1 MRRSATAVFALLI
14 LWSPCWCFGET
25 TWWSFQPV
33 RKPSLPEADCHPV
46 DHFIG
51 KKLEESGLTFSPEA
65 DRRTLI
71 RRLYLTM
78 LGVPPEPEAVKSFL
92 DDQHPDAWGQLVDRV
107 LADPRYGERWAQH
120 WLDVIRWA
128 ETVGFETN
136 APRLNAW
143 PYRDWVIRSLNED
156 KPYDRFILEQIAG
169 DVVSEDA
176 ALGFLVSGPANLPG
190 QIGRD
195 EEAMRGARQDELDE
209 VLRTVGQ
216 SMMGL
221 TIGCAR
227 CHDHKFDPITSRDYY
242 GMQAI
247 FAGLRYGERR
257 WRGEENDRWTNQVP
271 EARGEVT
278 SLESR
283 LQGLQEQHQLEQ
295 PVQDRHEEVFP
306 VVTTDAIR
314 MEIRA
319 TDNRSA
325 ASLYEFEIFGADS
338 PSMNLAL
345 ASAGG
350 KADASGFQLAN
361 QTRHH
366 DNLID
371 GTVDAR
377 QAFPWVCDKTG
388 PAWIEIELP
397 EPTAINRTIFT
408 RGRSV
413 PVDYTILARKTDG
426 SWTGLVDSGNRMLRL
441 SDARPANEVS
451 IPDLTPGEIS
461 ELVET
466 NARLRSAKAKLA
478 RLSAGPQVYA
488 ASFTEP
494 ETTYHLPRGDAMQR
508 AEKLGPSI
516 PAVLGK
522 LALSPESNEQSRRLA
537 FTRHLT
543 SGDHP
548 LTPRV
553 MVNRCWHHYFGT
565 GLVETTSDF
574 GKMGRP
580 PSHPDLLDWLA
591 AELVEK
597 GWSLKQLHRLVL
609 TSATFRQ
616 SNRPN
621 SRALEIDAN
630 SRLLWRFPPRRV
642 EAEVIR
648 DTILT
653 ASGKL
658 NRKAGGV
665 SFDLFKE
672 KGGLSGYNPLETF
685 TEEGWKRMIYAR
697 KIRMQSVG
705 VFGAFDCPD
714 AGQMTPQR
722 TRSITP
728 LQALSLM
735 NSPFAIRQAGFMAE
749 RLRNHS
755 NSLEEQIA
763 EAFELALN
771 REPTPSEFERLE
783 ELAGNHGLEQVCRVL
798 FNTSEFVTLP

>member
-1 MRRSATAVFALLI
+1 MTRTAIAVFALLTVC
-14 LWSPCWCFGET
+14 LSQWTRGET
-25 TWWSFQPV
+25 EWWSFQPV
-33 RKPSLPEADCHPV
+33 RKLEVPSERSNPV
-46 DHFIG
+46 DFFILE
-51 KKLEESGLTFSPEA
+51 KLDEAGLKPSPQA
-65 DRRTLI
+65 DRRTQI
-71 RRLYLTM
+71 RRLYLVM
-78 LGVPPEPEAVKSFL
+78 LGVPPEPDVVRAFI
-92 DDQHPDAWGQLVDRV
+92 DDTRPDAWEELVDRV
-107 LADPRYGERWAQH
+107 LADSRYGERWAQH

-156 KPYDRFILEQIAG
+156 KPYDRFIFEQIAG
-169 DVVSEDA
+169 DVVLEDA
-176 ALGFLVSGPANLPG
+176 ALGFLVAGPANLPG

-227 CHDHKFDPITSRDYY
+227 CHDHKFDPISSRDYY

-257 WRGEENDRWTNQVP
+257 WRGEENDRWTSQVP
-271 EARGEVT
+271 EAREEVA

-283 LQGLQEQHQLEQ
+283 LRGLQQKHQLDH
-295 PVQDRHEEVFP
+295 PVQDRHEETFP
-306 VVTTDAIR
+306 TVTTDAIR

-325 ASLYEFEIFGADS
+325 ASLYEFEIFSSAS
-338 PSMNLAL
+338 PSKNLAL

-397 EPTAINRTIFT
+397 ERKAIDRVIFT

-413 PVDYTILARKTDG
+413 PADYTILVREPNG
-426 SWTGLVDSGNRMLRL
+426 SWTPVVNSANRMLRL
-441 SDARPANEVS
+441 SDTRPANEVS
-451 IPDLTPGEIS
+451 LLDLTPEEIS
-461 ELVET
+461 ELVKANGE
-466 NARLRSAKAKLA
+466 LRTAKAKLA
-478 RLSAGPQVYA
+478 RLSSGPQVYA

-508 AEKLGPSI
+508 AEELGPSI

-522 LALSPESNEQSRRLA
+522 LNLSPEGTEQSRRVA

-580 PSHPDLLDWLA
+580 PSHPELLDWLA
-591 AELVEK
+591 AEFVEK

-621 SRALEIDAN
+621 VRALEVDAD

-685 TEEGWKRMIYAR
+685 NEDGWRRMIYAR

-735 NSPFAIRQAGFMAE
+735 NSPFAIRQAGFLAE
-749 RLRNHS
+749 RLLKHS
-755 NSLEEQIA
+755 PSLDEQIA

-771 REPTPSEFERLE
+771 REPTPTELE
-783 ELAGNHGLEQVCRVL
+783 KLGELAGNHGLEQVCRVL